1 MEERKVDPGE
11 KLRGSESILLVE
23 DAEPLRKLAQT
34 FLEAAGFRVLSA
46 ASGEE
51 ALEVAA
57 RHSEGLLI
65 FC

>member
-1 MEERKVDPGE
+1 MEEEKADSGE

-34 FLEAAGFRVLSA
+34 FLEAGGFHVLSA
-46 ASGEE
+46 ESGEE

-57 RHSEGLLI
+57 RYRRD
-65 FC
+65 F